1 MRPIEEPTMHPILLL
16 AVAPSLSAPIHP
28 AQEPDVRARFVE
40 LADKGDRDGVVALWK
55 AHPGDVLGVIDADL
69 EGSLAAKEQG
79 AKRDASEVVAQQ
91 RRALFGADCA
101 LAAGVDPL
109 LADYVS
115 AFAGF
120 DEAAERQFRGGQ
132 KAFGEARA
140 ALKKKDGKAALAAAR
155 DCLAKASPL
164 GDWWGAQMGHAGSA
178 RAHELLGDAR
188 AALESW
194 SIARD
199 LAHDLQLF
207 GDELQSLAG
216 MARCTKELGLVERER
231 TSLRQAID
239 LGGRLGVAEAEGWRK
254 RLAELPAR

>member
-1 MRPIEEPTMHPILLL
+1 MHPILLL
-16 AVAPSLSAPIHP
+16 AVLPAISHPVHP
-28 AQEPDVRARFVE
+28 AQEPDVRTRFVE

-79 AKRDASEVVAQQ
+79 AKRDAPEVVAQQ

-132 KAFGEARA
+132 KAFGAARA
-140 ALKKKDGKAALAAAR
+140 ALKKKDGQAALTAAR
-155 DCLAKASPL
+155 ECLAKAGPL
-164 GDWWGAQMGHAGSA
+164 GDWWGAQMGHSGSA
-178 RAHELLGDAR
+178 RAHELLLDQR

-207 GDELQSLAG
+207 GDELQALAG
-216 MARCTKELGLVERER
+216 MARCAKELQLVERER
-231 TSLRQAID
+231 VA
-239 LGGRLGVAEAEGWRK
+239 LGLAVELGARLGVPEVEGWRK
-254 RLAELPAR
+254 RLGELPRR

>member
-1 MRPIEEPTMHPILLL
+1 MHPILLL
-16 AVAPSLSAPIHP
+16 AVLPAISHPVHP
-28 AQEPDVRARFVE
+28 AQEPDVRTRFVE

-79 AKRDASEVVAQQ
+79 AKRDAPEVVAQQ

-132 KAFGEARA
+132 KAFGAARA
-140 ALKKKDGKAALAAAR
+140 ALKKKDGQAALTAAR
-155 DCLAKASPL
+155 ECLAKAGPL
-164 GDWWGAQMGHAGSA
+164 GDWWGAQMGHSGSA
-178 RAHELLGDAR
+178 RAHELLLDQR

-207 GDELQSLAG
+207 GDELQALAG
-216 MARCTKELGLVERER
+216 MARCAGTLGLVERER
-231 TSLRQAID
+231 VALRLAIE
-239 LGGRLGVAEAEGWRK
+239 LGGRLGVAEVEGWRK
-254 RLAELPAR
+254 RLGELPAR

>member
-1 MRPIEEPTMHPILLL
+1 MHPILLL

-40 LADKGDRDGVVALWK
+40 LADKGDREGVVALWK

-132 KAFGEARA
+132 KAFGAARA
-140 ALKKKDGKAALAAAR
+140 ALKRKDGQAALTAAR
-155 DCLAKASPL
+155 ECLAKAQPL
-164 GDWWGAQMGHAGSA
+164 GDWWGAQMGHSGGA
-178 RAHELLGDAR
+178 RAHELLLDQR

-207 GDELQSLAG
+207 GDELQALAG
-216 MARCTKELGLVERER
+216 MARCAKELQLVERER
-231 TSLRQAID
+231 VA
-239 LGGRLGVAEAEGWRK
+239 LGLAVELGARLGVPEVEGWRK
-254 RLAELPAR
+254 RLGELPRR